1 MSVTYPY
8 EELVRKT
15 NAVLRSFGYT
25 EEEASLTARVLV
37 EADARGVPSHGVGR
51 LGPYSTFIEN
61 KFINPGRMPEVVFE
75 TPVSLVI
82 DGHNGV
88 GGLIAD
94 FAVSRTIEKAA
105 AFGTAFC
112 AVRDASHY
120 GMAGLWTE
128 RIAQSGMIGF
138 SCCTT
143 RCNAIPT
150 GGKTRLFGTDPISV
164 AIPEENGTMFLLDMA
179 TTTAAFG
186 KVEVYA
192 RRGKTMPEGWAV
204 DSAGR
209 TQRDPAAFLREYKA
223 EPGLG
228 GLVFLGG
235 ASEETGGHKGYGLG
249 LLVELLSAGLSL
261 GTWSLHSYTKGVG
274 AKVCMFFGALRL
286 DLFGNERALRAH
298 IGEILREVRQSEPA
312 DEGGRIYI
320 HGEKEREA
328 RERSLRD
335 GVVLDDASAAALEK
349 FYARG
354 KETL

>member
-1 MSVTYPY
+1 MSVTYRFDD
-8 EELVRKT
+8 LLHKT
-15 NAVLRSFGYT
+15 SAVLRSFGYSD
-25 EEEASLTARVLV
+25 EEAALTARVLV

-51 LGPYSTFIEN
+51 LGPYRQFIDN
-61 KFINPGRMPEVVFE
+61 GFIHPGREPEVVFE
-75 TPVSLVI
+75 TPVSLVV

-88 GGLIAD
+88 GGRIAD
-94 FAVSRTIEKAA
+94 FAVTRLLEKANA
-105 AFGTAFC
+105 SGAAFC
-112 AVRDASHY
+112 AVRNASHY

-128 RIAQSGMIGF
+128 RIARAGMIGV
-138 SCCTT
+138 SSCTT

-150 GGKTRLFGTDPISV
+150 NGRTRLFGTDPISV
-164 AIPEENGTMFLLDMA
+164 AIPEEKEKMFLLDMA

-192 RRGKTMPEGWAV
+192 RRGKTLPEGWAV
-204 DSAGR
+204 DSRGQ

-235 ASEETGGHKGYGLG
+235 TSEATGGHKGYGLG

-261 GTWSLHSYTKGVG
+261 GEGSLHSYQKGVG
-274 AKVCMFFGALRL
+274 AKVCFFFAAVRL
-286 DLFGNERALRAH
+286 DLFGDPAALRSH
-298 IGEILREVRQSEPA
+298 IGTILDEVRNSEPA
-312 DEGGRIYI
+312 EGCDRIWI

-335 GVVLDDASAAALEK
+335 GVVLDDASAAALEEFLAK
-349 FYARG
+349 A
-354 KETL
+354 L